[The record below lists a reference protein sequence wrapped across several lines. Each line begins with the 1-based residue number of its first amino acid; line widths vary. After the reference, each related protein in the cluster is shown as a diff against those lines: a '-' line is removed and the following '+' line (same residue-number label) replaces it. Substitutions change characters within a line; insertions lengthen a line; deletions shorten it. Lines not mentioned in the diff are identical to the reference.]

1 MATLNGVNYA
11 QTHAPSDGNWKLV
24 PVSEVG
30 GQLRLIYDTFSCVTA
45 TAAADVLNVGR
56 LPKDA
61 RVWDVH
67 VTTSV
72 TLGSGTKVNVGIAY
86 DDSALT
92 SDADLFLKEAATAG
106 VVNRGMLGGLGI
118 GAVISGVH
126 ATIPQVPITTLG
138 EGKVQLT
145 FVDDPADGAVVK
157 VFVLY
162 TID

>member
-30 GQLRLIYDTFSCVTA
+30 GQLRLIYDTYTCVTA

-56 LPKDA
+56 LPKDS

-72 TLGSGTKVNVGIAY
+72 TLRDFAGVPLEKLEP
-86 DDSALT
+86 ALT
-92 SDADLFLKEAATAG
+92 T
-106 VVNRGMLGGLGI
+106 VTQLGDPLPLSHLI
-118 GAVISGVH
+118 HS
-126 ATIPQVPITTLG
+126 PSSPITGPHL
-138 EGKVQLT
+138 
-145 FVDDPADGAVVK
+145 
-157 VFVLY
+157 
-162 TID
+162 